1 MGEQVLRKIAVAM
14 GLFAATLAFAPAASA
29 AGSPPPGNPP
39 VPTHTTPAG
48 VFPNYA
54 TASKA
59 CTDGIRQHR
68 WRSCAY
74 QRLSSGQYYLWVA
87 V

>member
-1 MGEQVLRKIAVAM
+1 VFRKIAIAAALL
-14 GLFAATLAFAPAASA
+14 GATLTLAAPAASA
-29 AGSPPPGNPP
+29 AGSPEPGKPP

-48 VFPNYA
+48 VYPNYA
-54 TASKA
+54 AASKA
-59 CTDGIRQHR
+59 CAQGIQQQR

-74 QRLSSGQYYLWVA
+74 QQLSNGQYYLWVA